1 MKHRNREVQPLQRF
15 SGERKSVSNR
25 VSNGVSN
32 RAPFETKH
40 STAEAPE
47 QVPDHGHRRL
57 TKFLYSSQCGKI
69 LNVSEL
75 CHLTGLSRAELIEFF
90 GELGEPRFRADQV
103 FRGLHERRLTSFDE
117 MTDLPK
123 ALREKLTAA
132 ATAATLRVESKY
144 TSVDG
149 TRRFL
154 MRTSDGNP
162 VETVFIPTE
171 NRDTICFSSQSGC
184 ALKCDFCLTAKLG
197 FLRNMTAGEIIEQII
212 IVLND
217 VYGVGNETPHGTNLV
232 AMGEGEPFLNFDN
245 LIKALDI
252 MSDGNG
258 LHIVPSRVTVS
269 TAGIVP
275 KIYDFAALERR
286 PNLAI
291 SLSSANDEL
300 RNKLMPINRR
310 WPIDELLAAAKAFE
324 KTLKRGERFTFE
336 YVLLGGVND
345 SDEQAEELAGLLQK
359 HGLRKAK
366 INLIPHNPAEQ
377 LDYRPSTPERVRAFK
392 ELLESRG
399 VSAYIRTPRGRD
411 IYAACGQLAA
421 KQEPNLVQIQ
431 TA

>member
-1 MKHRNREVQPLQRF
+1 MVFQTAHHLKRNTRLPRLRNRYL
-15 SGERKSVSNR
+15 N
-25 VSNGVSN
+25 
-32 RAPFETKH
+32 
-40 STAEAPE
+40 
-47 QVPDHGHRRL
+47 HGHRL

-69 LNVSEL
+69 LIVSEL